1 MNVPLVDSL
10 DPDCSSYITVYG
22 MPLWG
27 AIVLI
32 AVLLL
37 VSGLFSAS
45 ENSFSNCDKYH
56 FKVEADKGSLTS
68 KIIVRLT
75 ERFED
80 TLVTVLVGNNIVQT
94 LMSSIA
100 AVIFHEVCT
109 EAGMPELEAI
119 FSTVLMGFLV
129 YIVSDTCPKILSK
142 AIPNKMA
149 IILAWPDFLVGIVLY
164 PLIVLFRLLLK
175 GVHKIFK
182 ISDENM
188 LTKEDFI
195 ERAKEA
201 KSEDEITEQEEDLF
215 EANEQALLSKAFVFD
230 SIPVKQVLTK
240 KENIA
245 YIKEGDLTIANVNSL
260 LLNSPYSRFPVI
272 SDDEQ
277 ECIGILSANVYFQ
290 EYNLDEH
297 LSIRSTLLPP
307 VYVEEDET
315 LDDAF
320 DILNEEQTH
329 MALVKGKDG
338 AIVGLVTMD
347 DLLSELVGKLDEIP
361 TKKKEA
367 K

>member
-1 MNVPLVDSL
+1 M
-10 DPDCSSYITVYG
+10 
-22 MPLWG
+22 
-27 AIVLI
+27 
-32 AVLLL
+32 
-37 VSGLFSAS
+37 SGLFSAS

-119 FSTVLMGFLV
+119 FSTVVMGFLV

-164 PLIVLFRLLLK
+164 PLIVLF
-175 GVHKIFK
+175 
-182 ISDENM
+182 
-188 LTKEDFI
+188 DFI
-195 ERAKEA
+195 QRAKEA
-201 KSEDEITEQEEDLF
+201 KSEDEITEEEEDLF

-230 SIPVKQVLTK
+230 SIPVRQVLTK

-361 TKKKEA
+361 VKKKEA